1 MINDCLS
8 FHFIIFFTFATKWFS
23 LFFVISSS
31 WFYSGKCF
39 AYLPVKITLPPL
51 KTDTLVSKVLPTFKC
66 FLSGFLLF
74 PNFQAFRELKNE
86 NACA

>member
-8 FHFIIFFTFATKWFS
+8 FYFIIFLPLSRNGSRYFLLLVLYGFI
-23 LFFVISSS
+23 LVNVLLISPLK
-31 WFYSGKCF
+31 Y
-39 AYLPVKITLPPL
+39 TLPL
-51 KTDTLVSKVLPTFKC
+51 QKKDTLVSKVLPTFKC

-86 NACA
+86 NASA